1 MKSKGGIIMS
11 NIGNYTDPSE
21 LIENDDIYDEETD
34 YYTEDC
40 DLCSRCDNRVYL
52 NDISECTECKC
63 CK

>member
-1 MKSKGGIIMS
+1 MS